1 MSIDR
6 WMDKENVIYIYVCV
20 CVCVC
25 VCVYIQLL
33 LRFIQE
39 EVIIISFLQIRT
51 LKLIKNKAV
60 VYPNAIG

>member
-25 VCVYIQLL
+25 VCVHAASAQVHSGGSYHY
-33 LRFIQE
+33 
-39 EVIIISFLQIRT
+39 
-51 LKLIKNKAV
+51 LIFTDKDIEAH
-60 VYPNAIG
+60 